1 MDCRAYMRALLL
13 LLFIAGCTPALPPHQ
28 LDVSQEL
35 TIRRYYWAGRP
46 QCYAILDKGG
56 LK

>member
-28 LDVSQEL
+28 LEVSQEL